1 LAFAPSSLILANNF
15 LPLNEALCG
24 KTMFLDLVI
33 TVSIATPI
41 VFIFMVLYIQALLGV
56 ARYFNGILKFL
67 LSMIFYIIFAVVLV
81 APLVFIIDNI
91 RIQLNESTW
100 YLLFMLLAYGIIVA
114 PSFVY
119 LKKEKLNVLQKAG
132 YFLPR

>member
-1 LAFAPSSLILANNF
+1 
-15 LPLNEALCG
+15 
-24 KTMFLDLVI
+24 MFLDLVI
-33 TVSIATPI
+33 TITIATPI

-56 ARYFNGILKFL
+56 AKYFNGILKFI

-100 YLLFMLLAYGIIVA
+100 YLLFMVFAYCVIVA
-114 PSFVY
+114 PSFIY
-119 LKKEKLNVLQKAG
+119 LKKVKLNVLQKAG